1 MPEISA
7 SWSRRQVMIGAA
19 GLSFALALDGV
30 QPATAAVLA
39 TAQPAKALSP
49 WVSIAPDGRIFI
61 MSPAAE
67 MGQGSMT
74 SLPRIIAEELD
85 ADWDKVQIVPAPTI
99 DAIYANPG
107 FGMLY
112 TAGSNAVTSYFTPL
126 RKFGRQVRQ
135 VLLEN
140 AARQWGL
147 PVSELSTER
156 STVIHADSGRMIT
169 YGEIAAFAVV
179 PDKAPEISERDL
191 KQTKEFRLIGKDS
204 LRVDLPDKVA
214 GRAEYAID
222 VQVPG
227 MIYGAVLRSPV
238 EGAAPAQITDASVR
252 RIPGILEVVPLPY
265 GVGILADNPWAAF
278 SARQALIGNV
288 TWSRDGRAWGFD
300 SDKGTAEFAAA
311 ARDLKS
317 PATLWD
323 KRGDAV
329 SELSRA
335 ATVIEADY
343 VNDYAYH
350 AQMEPLNA
358 VASVSRAGDAAE
370 IWCGTQSQTMAQEA
384 VAKVLGIE
392 RAKVTLHDKLLGGAF
407 GRRGHRDEEFIIDA
421 VLLAKHSGRPV
432 KMLWTREDDVHN
444 GRLRPLSAH
453 HLRAGLD
460 STGQLIAWHQRIAAD
475 RVLPYADPVRYAAA
489 KGRDG
494 IVMRGVELSSYDI
507 PHELSEQL
515 YRDTGVRTSPLRGV
529 GWTANVFAAE
539 SFVDEIA
546 AKRGMD
552 PVQFRLELLK
562 NFPRGRAVVERAA
575 QMANWSAPRE
585 TRALGVAFVNY
596 SNTPIA
602 GVTEISLDR
611 ASGAITVH
619 RVWCAIDCGIPVHPD
634 NVIAQTEGSIVYGL
648 GMSLRE
654 RITVRNGAIQQSNFF
669 DYQVPRMRDIPEIQ
683 VELIPTD
690 NHPTGVGQMGTPIVG
705 PAIAN
710 AVFRMTGVR
719 LRQSPMTPARVRQ
732 AFA

>member
-1 MPEISA
+1 M
-7 SWSRRQVMIGAA
+7 
-19 GLSFALALDGV
+19 
-30 QPATAAVLA
+30 
-39 TAQPAKALSP
+39 
-49 WVSIAPDGRIFI
+49 SIAPDGRIFI

-112 TAGSNAVTSYFTPL
+112 TAGSNAVTSYFTPSAQIRPAGTAGSA
-126 RKFGRQVRQ
+126 RKCRAPMGRAGFR
-135 VLLEN
+135 
-140 AARQWGL
+140 
-147 PVSELSTER
+147 TEHR
-156 STVIHADSGRMIT
+156 AVHRHSRRFRPADLT

-179 PDKAPEISERDL
+179 PEKAPEISERDL
-191 KQTKEFRLIGKDS
+191 KPTKNFRYIGKDS
-204 LRVDLPDKVA
+204 LRVDLPGKVA

-238 EGAAPAQITDASVR
+238 EGAAPAQITDESAR
-252 RIPGILEVVPLPY
+252 NIPGILEIVPLPY

-288 TWSRDGRAWGFD
+288 TWTRDGRAWGFD
-300 SDKGTAEFAAA
+300 SERGTAEFAAA
-311 ARDLKS
+311 ARDLSS

-329 SELSRA
+329 GEFSRA

-432 KMLWTREDDVHN
+432 KMMWTREDDVHN

-453 HLRAGLD
+453 HLRAG
-460 STGQLIAWHQRIAAD
+460 TRF
-475 RVLPYADPVRYAAA
+475 
-489 KGRDG
+489 
-494 IVMRGVELSSYDI
+494 
-507 PHELSEQL
+507 
-515 YRDTGVRTSPLRGV
+515 LRE
-529 GWTANVFAAE
+529 A
-539 SFVDEIA
+539 
-546 AKRGMD
+546 
-552 PVQFRLELLK
+552 
-562 NFPRGRAVVERAA
+562 
-575 QMANWSAPRE
+575 
-585 TRALGVAFVNY
+585 
-596 SNTPIA
+596 
-602 GVTEISLDR
+602 
-611 ASGAITVH
+611 H
-619 RVWCAIDCGIPVHPD
+619 RVASAH
-634 NVIAQTEGSIVYGL
+634 
-648 GMSLRE
+648 R
-654 RITVRNGAIQQSNFF
+654 R
-669 DYQVPRMRDIPEIQ
+669 
-683 VELIPTD
+683 
-690 NHPTGVGQMGTPIVG
+690 
-705 PAIAN
+705 
-710 AVFRMTGVR
+710 
-719 LRQSPMTPARVRQ
+719 
-732 AFA
+732 

>member
-7 SWSRRQVMIGAA
+7 CWSRRQVMIGAA

-30 QPATAAVLA
+30 QPAAAAVMGD
-39 TAQPAKALSP
+39 AQPAKTLSP

-74 SLPRIIAEELD
+74 SLPRIVAEELD
-85 ADWDKVQIVPAPTI
+85 ADWDKVQIIPAPPI

-112 TAGSNAVTSYFTPL
+112 TAGSNAVTSYYTPL

-140 AARQWGL
+140 AARKWGV
-147 PVSELSTER
+147 PVSELGTEP
-156 STVIHADSGRMIT
+156 SVVVHAASGRRLS
-169 YGEIAAFAVV
+169 YGEIAAFAVI
-179 PDKAPEISERDL
+179 PGKAPEIAERDL
-191 KQTKEFRLIGKDS
+191 KQTRDFRYIGRDT
-204 LRVDLPDKVA
+204 LRVDLPGKVA

-222 VQVPG
+222 VQIPG

-238 EGAAPAQITDASVR
+238 EGAAPAHITDAPARSIAGV
-252 RIPGILEVVPLPY
+252 LEIVPLPY
-265 GVGILADNPWAAF
+265 GVGILANNPWAAF

-288 TWSRDGRAWGFD
+288 AWTRDGRAWGFD
-300 SDKGTAEFAAA
+300 SDRGTAEFAAA
-311 ARDLKS
+311 ARDVNS

-323 KRGDAV
+323 KRGDAI

-343 VNDYAYH
+343 VSDYAYH

-358 VASVSRAGDAAE
+358 VAVVSRAGDAAE

-384 VAKVLGIE
+384 VAKLLGIE

-407 GRRGHRDEEFIIDA
+407 GRRCHRDEEFIIDA
-421 VLLAKHSGRPV
+421 VLLAKHAGRPV

-460 STGQLIAWHQRIAAD
+460 SAGKLIAWHQRIAAD

-515 YRDTGVRTSPLRGV
+515 YRDTGIRTSPLRGV

-539 SFVDEIA
+539 SFIDEIA
-546 AKRGMD
+546 AKRSID
-552 PVQFRLELLK
+552 PVQFRIELLK
-562 NFPRGRAVVERAA
+562 NFARGRAVVERVA
-575 QMANWSAPRE
+575 QMANWNAPRNG
-585 TRALGVAFVNY
+585 RALGAAFVNY

-602 GVTEISLDR
+602 GIVEISLDR

-634 NVIAQTEGSIVYGL
+634 NVVAQTEGSIVYGL
-648 GMSLRE
+648 GISLRE
-654 RITVRNGAIQQSNFF
+654 RITVKDGAIRQSNFF
-669 DYQVPRMRDIPEIQ
+669 DYQVPRMRDIPDIQ

-690 NHPTGVGQMGTPIVG
+690 NHPTGVGQMGTPIIG
-705 PAIAN
+705 PAISN
-710 AVFRMTGVR
+710 AVYRLTGAR
-719 LRQSPMTPARVRQ
+719 LRQSPMTPARVKQ
-732 AFA
+732 ALV

>member
-1 MPEISA
+1 
-7 SWSRRQVMIGAA
+7 MI
-19 GLSFALALDGV
+19 
-30 QPATAAVLA
+30 
-39 TAQPAKALSP
+39 
-49 WVSIAPDGRIFI
+49 
-61 MSPAAE
+61 
-67 MGQGSMT
+67 
-74 SLPRIIAEELD
+74 
-85 ADWDKVQIVPAPTI
+85 
-99 DAIYANPG
+99 
-107 FGMLY
+107 
-112 TAGSNAVTSYFTPL
+112 
-126 RKFGRQVRQ
+126 
-135 VLLEN
+135 
-140 AARQWGL
+140 
-147 PVSELSTER
+147 
-156 STVIHADSGRMIT
+156 
-169 YGEIAAFAVV
+169 
-179 PDKAPEISERDL
+179 
-191 KQTKEFRLIGKDS
+191 
-204 LRVDLPDKVA
+204 
-214 GRAEYAID
+214 
-222 VQVPG
+222 
-227 MIYGAVLRSPV
+227 
-238 EGAAPAQITDASVR
+238 
-252 RIPGILEVVPLPY
+252 
-265 GVGILADNPWAAF
+265 
-278 SARQALIGNV
+278 
-288 TWSRDGRAWGFD
+288 
-300 SDKGTAEFAAA
+300 
-311 ARDLKS
+311 
-317 PATLWD
+317 
-323 KRGDAV
+323 
-329 SELSRA
+329 
-335 ATVIEADY
+335 
-343 VNDYAYH
+343 
-350 AQMEPLNA
+350 
-358 VASVSRAGDAAE
+358 
-370 IWCGTQSQTMAQEA
+370 
-384 VAKVLGIE
+384 
-392 RAKVTLHDKLLGGAF
+392 
-407 GRRGHRDEEFIIDA
+407 
-421 VLLAKHSGRPV
+421 
-432 KMLWTREDDVHN
+432 WTREDDVHN

-460 STGQLIAWHQRIAAD
+460 STGKLIAWHQRIAAD

-562 NFPRGRAVVERAA
+562 NFPRGRAVVQRAA
-575 QMANWSAPRE
+575 QMANWSAPRDG
-585 TRALGVAFVNY
+585 RALGVAFVNY

-719 LRQSPMTPARVRQ
+719 LRQSPMTAARVKQ

>member
-7 SWSRRQVMIGAA
+7 CWSRRQVMIGAA

-30 QPATAAVLA
+30 QPAAAAVMGD
-39 TAQPAKALSP
+39 AQPAKTLSP

-74 SLPRIIAEELD
+74 SLPRIVAEELD
-85 ADWDKVQIVPAPTI
+85 ADWDKVQITPAPPI

-112 TAGSNAVTSYFTPL
+112 TAGSNAVTSYYTPL

-140 AARQWGL
+140 AARKWGV
-147 PVSELSTER
+147 PVSELGTEP
-156 STVIHADSGRMIT
+156 SVVVHAASGRRLS
-169 YGEIAAFAVV
+169 YGEIAAFAVI
-179 PDKAPEISERDL
+179 PDKAPEIAERDL
-191 KQTKEFRLIGKDS
+191 KQTTDFRYIGRDS
-204 LRVDLPDKVA
+204 LRVDLPGKVA

-222 VQVPG
+222 VQIPG

-238 EGAAPAQITDASVR
+238 EGAAPARITDAPARSIAGV
-252 RIPGILEVVPLPY
+252 LEIVPLPY

-288 TWSRDGRAWGFD
+288 AWTRDGRAWGFD
-300 SDKGTAEFAAA
+300 SDRGTAEFAAA
-311 ARDLKS
+311 ARDLNS

-323 KRGDAV
+323 KRGDAI

-343 VNDYAYH
+343 VSDYAYH

-358 VASVSRAGDAAE
+358 VAVVSREGDAAE

-384 VAKVLGIE
+384 VAKLLGIE

-421 VLLAKHSGRPV
+421 VLLAKHAGRPV
-432 KMLWTREDDVHN
+432 KLLWTREDDVHN

-460 STGQLIAWHQRIAAD
+460 SAGKLIAWHQRIAAD

-546 AKRGMD
+546 AKRGID

-562 NFPRGRAVVERAA
+562 NFARGRAVVERVA
-575 QMANWSAPRE
+575 QMANWNAPRNG
-585 TRALGVAFVNY
+585 RALGAAFVNY

-602 GVTEISLDR
+602 GIVEISLDR

-634 NVIAQTEGSIVYGL
+634 NVVAQTEGSIVYGL
-648 GMSLRE
+648 GISLRE
-654 RITVRNGAIQQSNFF
+654 RITVKDGAIRQSNFF

-690 NHPTGVGQMGTPIVG
+690 NHPTGVGQMGTPIIG
-705 PAIAN
+705 PAISN
-710 AVFRMTGVR
+710 AVYRLTGAR
-719 LRQSPMTPARVRQ
+719 LRQSPMTPARVKQ
-732 AFA
+732 ALV